1 MEGGRRVGQG
11 AARRRREQAT
21 DGSGDR
27 EGAARRWWE
36 EARAEHRLDL
46 VVRHRRSGKSGG
58 RRLRRRWGRD
68 GGPAAVKWRE
78 PRWRERIGGGVAGV
92 GWVGDKCMTCGSYC
106 G

>member
-68 GGPAAVKWRE
+68 GGPAAVGPAGVKW
-78 PRWRERIGGGVAGV
+78 WERIGGGVAGV